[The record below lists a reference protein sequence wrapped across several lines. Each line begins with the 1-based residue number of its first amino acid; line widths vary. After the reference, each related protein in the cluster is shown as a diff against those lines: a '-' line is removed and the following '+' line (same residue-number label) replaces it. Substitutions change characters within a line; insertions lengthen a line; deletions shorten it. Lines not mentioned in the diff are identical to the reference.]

1 LGVYFFNMNGW
12 LEYIKYK
19 YKSSNLHGVH
29 SPFIYDLL
37 EKVIQDKT
45 IFKEYAAIEDIKS
58 ALIKNQSELTFYD
71 HGAQKG
77 EKQTTISKLA
87 SNSGVSQKYGR
98 LLFRLTRWFQP
109 KYVLELG
116 TSLGIG
122 TLYLSMGC
130 GIDAEIFSLEG
141 GESIADIAKQNFKK
155 ANLYQDVFVKVGPIE
170 ETLNEVL
177 LEMPQID
184 FAYFDANHRL
194 VPTLQYFEICLAKA
208 HENTVFIFDD
218 INWSKEMRDA
228 WHIIKQHPKT
238 KVAVDLYRFG
248 MVFFKTNQAK
258 EDFILRF

>member
-1 LGVYFFNMNGW
+1 MNGW

-19 YKSSNLHGVH
+19 YRSSNLHGVH

-37 EKVIQDKT
+37 EKVIQDKN
-45 IFKEYAAIEDIKS
+45 IYAEYAVIENVK
-58 ALIKNQSELTFYD
+58 SELTKNQTPLSFFD
-71 HGAQKG
+71 HGAHKG
-77 EKQTTISKLA
+77 LKQTTVSKIA
-87 SNSGVSQKYGR
+87 ANSGVSKKYGR

-109 KYVLELG
+109 KYILELG

-122 TLYLSMGC
+122 TMYISMGC
-130 GIDAEIFSLEG
+130 GVGSEVYTLEG
-141 GESIADIAKQNFKK
+141 GESIAEVANQNFKK
-155 ANLYQDVFVKVGPIE
+155 VKLYQDIHIKVGPIE
-170 ETLNEVL
+170 ETLDEVL
-177 LEMPQID
+177 REIPQID

-194 VPTLQYFEICLAKA
+194 VPTLQYFETCLAKA

-228 WHIIKQHPKT
+228 WQIIKLHPKAMVT
-238 KVAVDLYRFG
+238 VDLYRFG